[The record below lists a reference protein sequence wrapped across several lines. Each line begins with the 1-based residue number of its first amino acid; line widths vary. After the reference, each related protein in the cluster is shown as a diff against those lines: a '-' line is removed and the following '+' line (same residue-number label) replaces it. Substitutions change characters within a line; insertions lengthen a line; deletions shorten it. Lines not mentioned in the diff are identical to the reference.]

1 MRILL
6 VEDDPSFRDLLVSI
20 LVSEDYQVTAC
31 ADGAKAWDI
40 YRRDPFPIVV
50 TDWMLPKM
58 DGLELTRHLRKLPE
72 GDATVVVVI
81 TANNKIENL
90 REVLAAGA
98 DDYISK
104 PFDLELFMI
113 RMTIACNQAE
123 NLAKKQ
129 RAEKNLRDLRRELEG
144 RNRFHD
150 FVGKSRPM
158 QQVYQLIRDIAKLD
172 TTVMINGETGTGKE
186 LVARAIH
193 EESSRSRGPFITV
206 NCGGISESLIASMLF
221 GHRKG
226 SFTGAV
232 ADQQGVF
239 ESANGGTLFLD
250 EIGDLPLNLQT
261 SFLRVLESRTITR
274 VGETQVRPVDVRVVA
289 ATHHELSHLVAQGRF
304 RQDLMYRI
312 RVARVLLPPLRE
324 RREDIP
330 LLVQHFLRSLRAQ
343 TGKDVET
350 ADEHSMGKM
359 MGYAWPGNVRE
370 LRNAVEFAFI
380 RARNGRISQ
389 EDLPPEMAP
398 NAYAPPPPAA
408 APPVYAPM
416 HAAPPQPAA
425 PRFQPS
431 QDRAAAMRE
440 ALAFCNGSHTDAAKH
455 LGISRATYYRWLKK
469 YGIQ

>member
-6 VEDDPSFRDLLVSI
+6 VEDDPSFRDLLVNI
-20 LVSEDYQVTAC
+20 LIGEDFQVTAC

-58 DGLELTRHLRKLPE
+58 DGLELCRHLRKLPE

-98 DDYISK
+98 NDYISK
-104 PFDLELFMI
+104 PFDLDLFTI
-113 RMTIACNQAE
+113 RMTIAVNQAQ

-129 RAEKNLRDLRRELEG
+129 TAERNLTMLRRQLEG
-144 RNRFHD
+144 RHRFHD
-150 FVGKSRPM
+150 FIGKSSAM

-193 EESSRSRGPFITV
+193 EESLRARGPFITV
-206 NCGGISESLIASMLF
+206 NCGGISESLIAGLLF

-274 VGETQVRPVDVRVVA
+274 VGETHARPVDVRLVA
-289 ATHHELSHLVAQGRF
+289 ATHHDLGTLVAQGRF

-330 LLVQHFLRSLRAQ
+330 LLVSHFLHGLSAQ
-343 TGKDVET
+343 TGKEVQG
-350 ADEHSMGKM
+350 ADEQGMGSLM
-359 MGYAWPGNVRE
+359 AYPWPGNVRE
-370 LRNAVEFAFI
+370 LRNAVEFGFI
-380 RARNGRISQ
+380 RARNGRITRD
-389 EDLPPEMAP
+389 DLPPELHTP
-398 NAYAPPPPAA
+398 VTLPGHPGTTSHTTTVTSAA
-408 APPVYAPM
+408 APVHNSGDRGEAL
-416 HAAPPQPAA
+416 
-425 PRFQPS
+425 
-431 QDRAAAMRE
+431 RAALTLCHGNHSE
-440 ALAFCNGSHTDAAKH
+440 AAKH

-469 YGIQ
+469 YGEA